1 MKKIYGLA
9 LLFLLCQCSNLTPT
23 IPQDTLPIKNGGLI
37 IPDGFQ
43 ATVFADSLGPSR
55 HLAVNNN
62 GDVYV
67 KLSTD
72 KGTLGNVALRDIN
85 QDGIADSIQRFGNY
99 PNDGR
104 FATEMRIHK
113 GYLYFSS
120 ELVVYRQK
128 LIPGQLIPEGDPE
141 VIMIDEFPIRWH
153 NAKSLAFDS
162 KGGMYVTF
170 SAPTNV
176 CEDQSI
182 DYSDPNSIV
191 KGEYPCSQLDILGGI
206 WKFDEAKPNQKQAD
220 GMRFATGLRSIV
232 AISWNPKDD
241 QIYAL
246 NHGRDYLHN
255 HAPNYYSQW
264 QNSTL
269 PSEEFLIIKEGKN
282 YGWPYTYYDPVK
294 KKRMLAP
301 EYGGDGTIE
310 SAEDYEDPIM
320 GMPAH
325 WAPND
330 LLFYKGKQFPDRY
343 KEGAFVAFHG
353 STNRNPYPQAGYIV
367 AFIPFENGKPF
378 GRWEVFADG
387 FSGVDVIREMA
398 DAKFRPVGLAE
409 GPEGALFISDSK
421 KGRIWKV
428 TFDRDKDA
436 FGIRDRMVVERR
448 KARSHLRTPDE
459 KRDLLPQK

>member
-232 AISWNPKDD
+232 AISWNPKDG

-269 PSEEFLIIKEGKN
+269 PAEEFLIIKDGKN

-428 TFDRDKDA
+428 TFQGDKDA